1 MVCLTPLLDNNDV
14 GNGFA
19 MLLEELQM
27 IFGYLDPGSGSL
39 LLQVVIGGAAGIAVA
54 AKALRQKYQLRRGK
68 GVAVPDEGEA
78 TESIDDTPL
87 PTDS

>member
-1 MVCLTPLLDNNDV
+1 MTPDLDNNGV

-39 LLQVVIGGAAGIAVA
+39 LLQVVIGGAAGITVA

-68 GVAVPDEGEA
+68 NVAVPGEGET
-78 TESIDDTPL
+78 TESTEDTAL